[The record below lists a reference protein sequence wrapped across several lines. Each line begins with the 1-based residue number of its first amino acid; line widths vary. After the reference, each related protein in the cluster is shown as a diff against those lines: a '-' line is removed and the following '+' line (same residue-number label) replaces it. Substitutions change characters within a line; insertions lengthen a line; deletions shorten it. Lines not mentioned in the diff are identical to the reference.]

1 MSTIYELKQFWWC
14 RHFRWWEP
22 WQWPLVQGLK
32 DPHTLAHDKNCQ
44 RQQFE
49 AVVQCP
55 ACYTGGHT
63 FRNDAVCQLFAII
76 VIGPVQSH
84 EVDELWAGRV
94 IFIMIT
100 PTLTGFLSLMASTCE
115 VKVGMKADARWQ
127 SIFKCEHCEGS
138 ALASFQ
144 WKSRWMGT
152 DYQSTTVT
160 STRAFNGFF
169 FGANCH
175 NSSSLVPNS
184 DGEKNQCRI
193 QSSCPAE
200 LQSNIWLFT
209 WVAYKSFI
217 NTLRFNTATIELSIP
232 APRRITDGLPRQWV
246 GAIGRNFGRD
256 PLSLP
261 LLLLRDPLSPIG
273 HNFRFPL
280 ICLSLRTPTHERRN
294 GLPKF

>member
-14 RHFRWWEP
+14 RHCWWWEP

-63 FRNDAVCQLFAII
+63 FRNDAVCQLFAI

-84 EVDELWAGRV
+84 EVDELSWV

-144 WKSRWMGT
+144 WKSRWMET
-152 DYQSTTVT
+152 DYQSSTVT

-184 DGEKNQCRI
+184 DGEKKSMLNPELLSRASI
-193 QSSCPAE
+193 QYLTFHLSCLQKLHKYSQVQYCNDWAFNSRASPYNRWPPATMGG
-200 LQSNIWLFT
+200 SHR
-209 WVAYKSFI
+209 A
-217 NTLRFNTATIELSIP
+217 
-232 APRRITDGLPRQWV
+232 
-246 GAIGRNFGRD
+246 
-256 PLSLP
+256 
-261 LLLLRDPLSPIG
+261 
-273 HNFRFPL
+273 
-280 ICLSLRTPTHERRN
+280 
-294 GLPKF
+294 